1 MPMGCLEV
9 CEIDGEDNVKTTSVD
24 IDQNQVKEFKIG
36 DEVEI
41 TIRGLVGM
49 LEIPPHMFGKG
60 EEGEEAQKERSTMGL
75 RVASRTIRKLDNE
88 QVRGIMA
95 LASEEDDED

>member
-1 MPMGCLEV
+1 MPMGSLEI
-9 CEIDGEDNVKTTSVD
+9 CELDGEEKVKTTSVD
-24 IDQNQVKEFKIG
+24 VNQNQVKDFNIG

-75 RVASRTIRKLDNE
+75 RVASRSIRKLENE
-88 QVRGIMA
+88 QVRGIMD
-95 LASEEDDED
+95 LASEEDDEA